1 MNDFMTFIDGLDVP
15 VIFWTISSIF
25 VFLFCVLS
33 AGVLIPQI
41 LLISFQRKLFDV
53 PDERKIHQGVVPRLG
68 GIAFKPV
75 VFLSVALLI
84 GVSLLLG
91 YGDMLGELISEG
103 RALSFGFCCIMVLY
117 LVGIADDLI
126 GIRYSAKFVVQIA
139 CGLMVIAGGLWMN
152 DLHGLFFIHGLPCW
166 IGWPLTVLAV
176 VFIINAINLI
186 DGIDGLASG
195 LCSIACLFYGLTF
208 FMLHQY
214 VYAMLAFATLGVLVP
229 FFYYNVFGNAKHGR
243 KIFMG
248 DTGSLTIGMML
259 CFLSLKLTMCG
270 LDDNTGNV
278 HPMVLAFSPLLVPCC
293 DVVRVYLHR
302 VRNGKNPFLPDK
314 NHIHHKLLA
323 LGIKQRNTMIIIVS
337 VSTIFILLNILLSLY
352 LNVNWI
358 VLGDILIWTLAN
370 IRLTKSIAQL
380 QSEQKTNK

>member
-1 MNDFMTFIDGLDVP
+1 MMYLCNVQISTS
-15 VIFWTISSIF
+15 FWTVNSIL
-25 VFLFCVLS
+25 VFIVCVLF
-33 AGVLIPQI
+33 AGILIPQI
-41 LLISFQRKLFDV
+41 LLISFRRKLFDE
-53 PDERKIHQGVVPRLG
+53 PDERKIHQSAVPRLG

-75 VFLSVALLI
+75 MFFSMAFLLGI
-84 GVSLLLG
+84 SLLLG
-91 YGDMLGELISEG
+91 YDEMWREIVSEC
-103 RALSFGFCCIMVLY
+103 RPLSFAFCSVMVLY
-117 LVGIADDLI
+117 LVGMADDLI
-126 GIRYSAKFVVQIA
+126 GIRYRAKFVIQIL
-139 CGLMVIAGGLWMN
+139 CGVMLVAGGIYIDN
-152 DLHGLFFIHGLPCW
+152 LHGVLGIHAVPLWLGY
-166 IGWPLTVLAV
+166 PLTILIV

-195 LCSIACLFYGLTF
+195 LCSVACLFYGLTF

-214 VYAMLAFATLGVLVP
+214 IYAMLAFATLGVLVP
-229 FFYYNVFGNAKHGR
+229 FFYYNVFGNAEYGR

-259 CFLSLKLTMCG
+259 CFLSLKLAMCG
-270 LDDNTGNV
+270 PDDDTGNV
-278 HPMVLAFSPLLVPCC
+278 HPMVLAFSPLLVPCS

-323 LGIKQRNTMIIIVS
+323 LGIKQRNAMIIIVS

-370 IRLTKSIAQL
+370 IRLTKSIGQF
-380 QSEQKTNK
+380 QSEQNTNK

>member
-1 MNDFMTFIDGLDVP
+1 MSNFMTFIDGLGFPIV
-15 VIFWTISSIF
+15 FWTASSIL
-25 VFLFCVLS
+25 VFLFCVFS

-41 LLISFQRKLFDV
+41 LLISFRKKLFDV

-84 GVSLLLG
+84 GISLLCG
-91 YGDMLGELISEG
+91 YGDMLGGLVLEG

-117 LVGIADDLI
+117 LVGMADDLI
-126 GIRYSAKFVVQIA
+126 GIRYKAKFVVQVA
-139 CGLMVIAGGLWMN
+139 CGLMVIAGGLWLN
-152 DLHGLFFIHGLPCW
+152 DLHGLFFIHELPCW

-195 LCSIACLFYGLTF
+195 LCGVAMLFYGIF
-208 FMLHQY
+208 FLAAHQY
-214 VYAMLAFATLGVLVP
+214 IYAVLAFATLGVLVP
-229 FFYYNVFGNAKHGR
+229 FFYYNVFGDVNRGK

-259 CFLSLKLTMCG
+259 CILSLKLLHSFPEGETAGCPNNI
-270 LDDNTGNV
+270 LI
-278 HPMVLAFSPLLVPCC
+278 LAYSPLIIPCF

-323 LGIKQRNTMIIIVS
+323 IGMRQRIAMITIVS
-337 VSTIFILLNILLSLY
+337 VSVLFTLSNILLSCY
-352 LNVNWI
+352 INVTLLL
-358 VLGDILIWTLAN
+358 VADIAVWTAAN
-370 IRLTKSIAQL
+370 IWLTRRISSIN
-380 QSEQKTNK
+380 EKP

>member
-1 MNDFMTFIDGLDVP
+1 MTILYLLGG
-15 VIFWTISSIF
+15 
-25 VFLFCVLS
+25 FLTAALLG
-33 AGVLIPQI
+33 ALIIPNI
-41 LLISFQRKLFDV
+41 LLISYKKRLFDV
-53 PDERKIHQGVVPRLG
+53 PDKRKVHSIPVPRLG
-68 GIAFKPV
+68 GLSFFPV
-75 VFLSVALLI
+75 ILISVGLTVGTYFFLSAPAGGVEGGALCEFLFLTV
-84 GVSLLLG
+84 GAMLL
-91 YGDMLGELISEG
+91 
-103 RALSFGFCCIMVLY
+103 F
-117 LVGIADDLI
+117 LVGVADDLV
-126 GIRYSAKFVVQIA
+126 GVGYRYKFAVQVLA
-139 CGLMVIAGGLWMN
+139 AVLMVLPGEWLNSMGGLAG
-152 DLHGLFFIHGLPCW
+152 LHALPAWAGVPFTVFI
-166 IGWPLTVLAV
+166 V
-176 VFIINAINLI
+176 VFITNAINLI

-195 LCSIACLFYGLTF
+195 LCSVACLFYGLTF
-208 FMLHQY
+208 FMLHQH
-214 VYAMLAFATLGVLVP
+214 VYAILAFATLGVLVP
-229 FFYYNVFGNAKHGR
+229 FFYYNVFGNAEHGR

-248 DTGSLTIGMML
+248 DTGSLTVGMML

-323 LGIKQRNTMIIIVS
+323 LGIKQRNAMIIIVS

-370 IRLTKSIAQL
+370 IRLTKSIGQL

>member
-1 MNDFMTFIDGLDVP
+1 MHMVTVFEHVNTYMLVRAFSQQLAHVLGDMSINSNVP
-15 VIFWTISSIF
+15 LKYNGTTTTNESSIAQNVNSLHDMQQVGMTAIITQWATIYKEF
-25 VFLFCVLS
+25 YDKMKVQF
-33 AGVLIPQI
+33 ANQI
-41 LLISFQRKLFDV
+41 DSNGFIEIMRYLYQYYQLFD
-53 PDERKIHQGVVPRLG
+53 KI
-68 GIAFKPV
+68 
-75 VFLSVALLI
+75 
-84 GVSLLLG
+84 
-91 YGDMLGELISEG
+91 
-103 RALSFGFCCIMVLY
+103 
-117 LVGIADDLI
+117 
-126 GIRYSAKFVVQIA
+126 
-139 CGLMVIAGGLWMN
+139 
-152 DLHGLFFIHGLPCW
+152 
-166 IGWPLTVLAV
+166 
-176 VFIINAINLI
+176 
-186 DGIDGLASG
+186 
-195 LCSIACLFYGLTF
+195 
-208 FMLHQY
+208 MLHQY

>member
-1 MNDFMTFIDGLDVP
+1 MY
-15 VIFWTISSIF
+15 FWIVNCSLA
-25 VFLFCVLS
+25 FLLCVLC
-33 AGVLIPQI
+33 AGIVIPQI
-41 LLISFQRKLFDV
+41 LLIAFRKQLFDL
-53 PDERKIHQGVVPRLG
+53 PDERKIHHCAVPRLG

-75 VFLSVALLI
+75 VFFTIA
-84 GVSLLLG
+84 LLLG
-91 YGDMLGELISEG
+91 INMVLGHSEMLSEIG
-103 RALSFGFCCIMVLY
+103 NDVRPLAFAFCSIMVLY
-117 LVGIADDLI
+117 LVGMADDLI
-126 GIRYSAKFVVQIA
+126 GIRYRAKFVIQIL
-139 CGLMVIAGGLWMN
+139 CGVMLIVGGIYINNLYGILGIHVVPLW
-152 DLHGLFFIHGLPCW
+152 LGY
-166 IGWPLTVLAV
+166 PLTILIV

-195 LCSIACLFYGLTF
+195 LCGVACLFYGLTF

-214 VYAMLAFATLGVLVP
+214 VYAILAFATLGVLVP
-229 FFYYNVFGNAKHGR
+229 FFYYNVFGNPEHGR

-248 DTGSLTIGMML
+248 DTGSLTVGMML

-293 DVVRVYLHR
+293 DMVRVYLHR

-323 LGIKQRNTMIIIVS
+323 LGIKQRNAMIIIVS

-370 IRLTKSIAQL
+370 IRLTKSIGQL